1 MTIKNIPVLIATNTS
16 YDIKIDATSKN
27 LIPVDNETYDLGSS
41 SLEWNNVYTENM
53 SVAGNFQ
60 RSDRRIKQNIFDL
73 KEGLSFITRIRPVEY
88 TYKNRNNN
96 GNTGDLS
103 PKKFV
108 RHLVVII
115 ILYGDT
121 KRKQNSKNSIS
132 HQVNF

>member
-16 YDIKIDATSKN
+16 YDIKIDATSKK
-27 LIPVDNETYDLGSS
+27 LIPVDHETYDLGSS

-88 TYKNRNNN
+88 TYKKRNNN
-96 GNTGDLS
+96 GNTRDLS

-121 KRKQNSKNSIS
+121 KRKQN
-132 HQVNF
+132 